1 VTVRHAIILMEE
13 NLEAPLNIAVIAKM
27 SGTSVR
33 QLERAFMAAM
43 KTSPNEFYRQMRLRY
58 ARWMLLNTARR
69 VTDIAYECGFA
80 DSAHFIRVFKETYG
94 VTPGKLR
101 ASLGVPATDE

>member
-1 VTVRHAIILMEE
+1 MEE